1 MSKIHIVN
9 TSKDGLDSFLK
20 IANNYEVSFPELKNA
35 NKDRGNPPF
44 EKRSPGYVI
53 YNGDEILIPR
63 NFMQN
68 NQLGTCVLGCS
79 QVDKKKESTMP
90 ENKDIIGIED
100 YFLSSIPYL
109 QSPYFFKKGILLI
122 FGNEIPAN
130 EIEKMRH
137 DMINGVFE
145 KPKYEFDSLGEG
157 KYGYYYNGI
166 ITLDK
171 FLVIKA
177 QDNFK
182 YRWALL
188 LVMLEEYGHH
198 IDYILRN
205 KYTSIGG
212 DAKGDEGQIFAG
224 DYIHYNDL
232 LESNLHYATVKLV
245 KKNDAGTRQEHIIE
259 YDILEDNPP
268 KSMRREFIEYSNNRF
283 QDKATI
289 RLKDGTEQEVEF
301 FAIRG
306 LGAMHEE
313 ITEKAAQDSGIT
325 YDKAL
330 EFGCEWPDLPCES
343 QHTVNICYN
352 ALIEMKSIKHSKAY
366 KSHYGIYSY
375 WHAMS
380 PGSHM
385 TNQQVKYK
393 MLIQAERWYT
403 DGLKN
408 KGEKPVKYRDGATD
422 FKDRGLFFI
431 GKLLHMIQDSYTQS
445 HAFRDR
451 DGELIKNGIGFKI
464 KLFQGYINQDP
475 KKHELADNGGD
486 PFHCTILSV
495 PGATDALKASTEILK
510 YYKSNTDFKPD
521 VYSYLDE
528 KILVLDSKN
537 ANEKSGASH
546 SSYAKEEGNWSISF
560 NFF

>member
-1 MSKIHIVN
+1 MSEIDIVN
-9 TSKDGLDSFLK
+9 TTKDGLDSFWK
-20 IANNYEVSFPELKNA
+20 IAKNYEISFPELKKA

-44 EKRSPGYVI
+44 EKRRPEFML
-53 YNGDEILIPR
+53 YNGDEILIPQK
-63 NFMQN
+63 FSQN
-68 NQLGTCVLGCS
+68 KQLGICVLGCS
-79 QVDKKKESTMP
+79 QVDKKKESTIQ
-90 ENKDIIGIED
+90 ENEEIFGIED

-122 FGNEIPAN
+122 FGNEIPGN
-130 EIEKMRH
+130 KIEKMRH
-137 DMINGVFE
+137 DMLNGVFE
-145 KPKYEFDSLGEG
+145 KPKYKFDNLGEG

-171 FLVIKA
+171 CLVIKA

-198 IDYILRN
+198 IDYLLRN

-212 DAKGDEGQIFAG
+212 DAQGDEGQIFAG

-232 LESNLHYATVKLV
+232 LESNFHYATVK
-245 KKNDAGTRQEHIIE
+245 NININEAGISKEHIIE
-259 YDILEDNPP
+259 YDILEDSPP
-268 KSMRREFIEYSNNRF
+268 KSMRREFIEYSNKRF
-283 QDKATI
+283 QDKAII

-306 LGAMHEE
+306 FGAMHEQ
-313 ITEKAAQDSGIT
+313 ITKKAAKDAGIT
-325 YDKAL
+325 YDNAL
-330 EFGCEWPDLPCES
+330 ELGCEWPDLPCES
-343 QHTVNICYN
+343 EHTVDICYT
-352 ALIEMKSIKHSKAY
+352 AAIEMETVKHSKAY
-366 KSHYGIYSY
+366 KSHYGSYSY

-385 TNQQVKYK
+385 TNQQVKDK
-393 MLIQAERWYT
+393 MLTQAEKWYNN
-403 DGLKN
+403 GLKY
-408 KGEKPVKYRDGATD
+408 KGSKSGKWRFFNT
-422 FKDRGLFFI
+422 FKDNGLFYI

-445 HAFRDR
+445 HAFRA
-451 DGELIKNGIGFKI
+451 GELIKNGIGFKI

-475 KKHELADNGGD
+475 KRHELADNGGA
-486 PFHCTILSV
+486 PLFANISNI
-495 PGATDALKASTEILK
+495 PGAKDAVKASTEILK
-510 YYKSNTDFKPD
+510 YYKSSKPFKPD

-528 KILVLDSKN
+528 NILVLDSKT

-546 SSYAKEEGNWSISF
+546 PFYAK
-560 NFF
+560 